1 MASVSKKLSGGI
13 AAGIAVLAFGASALA
28 EVQSNS
34 PFTTMAGSWSGGGQ
48 VRFEGGKS
56 EQIRCNAYYTAKNNG
71 SGLGLA
77 IRCANSGG
85 TRIELRASLAYQG
98 GQVSGDWEERSYNAS
113 GSVTGQASATRIS
126 LNIAGGVSGS
136 MNVNFNGSS
145 QSVSVTTSGSTLKG
159 LTVNLARSG

>member
-1 MASVSKKLSGGI
+1 MAC
-13 AAGIAVLAFGASALA
+13 AVVAIA
-28 EVQSNS
+28 EVQASN
-34 PFTTMAGSWSGGGQ
+34 PFATMAGSWSGGGQ
-48 VRFEGGKS
+48 VRFEGGKAES
-56 EQIRCNAYYTAKNNG
+56 IRCNAYYTPKNNG

-113 GSVTGQASATRIS
+113 GSVSGQASATRIS

-136 MNVNFNGSS
+136 MNVNINGSS
-145 QSVSVTTSGSTLKG
+145 QSVSVTTTGSTLKG
-159 LTVNLARSG
+159 LTVNLSRSG